1 MRYISVFVL
10 LTWNEKM
17 KNISATFQDE
27 RSKNE
32 NKEKL
37 RSIQINGNWSHFV
50 RKDRILLILM
60 LLSRRMLRNE
70 IQRERVHLS
79 LFHIGRSLYVT
90 IFSIRYQAAVGCSVI
105 YRNCYEI
112 KWVSS
117 VISENCCC
125 FFLI

>member
-1 MRYISVFVL
+1 MKWK
-10 LTWNEKM
+10 T

-50 RKDRILLILM
+50 RKDRKLLILM
-60 LLSRRMLRNE
+60 LLSRRMLSNE
-70 IQRERVHLS
+70 IQRERVHPS
-79 LFHIGRSLYVT
+79 LFHIGRSLYPCYHFLGE
-90 IFSIRYQAAVGCSVI
+90 IPSSVGCSVI
-105 YRNCYEI
+105 YRNWHEI

-117 VISENCCC
+117 VISEIFCC
-125 FFLI
+125 FSLI